1 VSDAREA
8 EIDSQRVAPRTISAT
23 WGGRVRRGVAA
34 TLIAAA
40 AASGGLASIAH
51 ADGDP
56 ASDYLLSRQVF
67 FSSLPSSSSSSERQ
81 LVASVSAANRA
92 GFDIRVAVISS
103 AYDLGSIT
111 ALWRKPGLY
120 ARFLGVEL
128 SAVYKGRVLVV
139 MPNGFGFN
147 WPGHPMAAADRVL
160 ARVPAGSGPSTL
172 FESAQDAVRGL
183 AAASGIVLP
192 GASGPAT
199 PPRSHSSSSGR
210 SGAWVAGAVLAV
222 VMVAG
227 ILILLVRRWRAR
239 SFERPEQP
247 LVTASGRRPR
257 LLWAL
262 PGGVVLCGIAVAAPI
277 VLLRPSGHEDGVT
290 AAAARSL
297 VTPPARSWPSGR
309 RSAPEFVLHDQAGRR
324 VSIGAYRGRPVILT
338 FIDPLCR
345 NLCPL
350 EAQVLNQVVRR
361 LPPPARP
368 EILAVSVDVYGSAD
382 RRSNLLQDVREWK
395 LVPQWRWAVGT
406 PSALAGVW
414 WRYGVGV
421 KVTTKRIAGR
431 TINYVTHTEAA
442 FVIDRSGHE
451 RAVFYWPFYPQD
463 VESVLHQVA

>member
-1 VSDAREA
+1 MGA
-8 EIDSQRVAPRTISAT
+8 ERVARRTILVRC
-23 WGGRVRRGVAA
+23 GGWVRRCAAA
-34 TLIAAA
+34 TLVAAVA
-40 AASGGLASIAH
+40 AVGVFASTAR

-56 ASDYLLSRQVF
+56 ASDYLLSQQVF
-67 FSSLPSSSSSSERQ
+67 FSSLPSSGSSSERQ
-81 LVASVSAANRA
+81 LAATVSAANRA
-92 GFDIRVAVISS
+92 GFAIRVAVISS
-103 AYDLGSIT
+103 SYDLGSIA
-111 ALWRKPGLY
+111 ALWREPSLY

-128 SAVYKGRVLVV
+128 SAVYKGRLLVV

-147 WPGHPMAAADRVL
+147 WPGHPTAPADRVL
-160 ARVPAGSGPSTL
+160 ARVPAGSAGTALMS
-172 FESAQDAVRGL
+172 SAADAVRTL
-183 AAASGIVLP
+183 AGTSGVVLSAASASANRP
-192 GASGPAT
+192 ASGS
-199 PPRSHSSSSGR
+199 RSPGR
-210 SGAWVAGAVLAV
+210 SGAWIVGAVLVVVLALLAV
-222 VMVAG
+222 RV
-227 ILILLVRRWRAR
+227 LLVRRTRVRASARSARSAAR
-239 SFERPEQP
+239 SFR
-247 LVTASGRRPR
+247 LGLRRPR

-262 PGGVVLCGIAVAAPI
+262 PGGVALCGVAVAAPI
-277 VLLRPSGHEDGVT
+277 VLLRPTAHDNGVS
-290 AAAARSL
+290 AAAAKSL
-297 VTPPARSWPSGR
+297 LTPPARSWSSGN
-309 RSAPEFVLHDQAGRR
+309 RSAPEFVLRDQTGRR
-324 VSIGAYRGRPVILT
+324 VSVGAYRGRPVIVT

-350 EAQVLNQVVRR
+350 EAQVLNQVVGR
-361 LPPPARP
+361 LPVSIRP
-368 EILAVSVDVYGSAD
+368 EILAVSVDVYGSAN